1 MEARRQAAASALH
14 TASLA
19 QLAQTTP
26 GLKAD
31 RTAVRAKAAA
41 SMRALGH
48 KGQLL
53 YAPEAT
59 SQVATPPIALS
70 PHNPNPN
77 PSPSPSPSPYPSPSP
92 SPSPLAT
99 HNPNPNPYP
108 PIPNP

>member
-59 SQVATPPIALS
+59 SQVRHPPHS
-70 PHNPNPN
+70 PQ
-77 PSPSPSPSPYPSPSP
+77 PSQPEPEP
-92 SPSPLAT
+92 
-99 HNPNPNPYP
+99 
-108 PIPNP
+108 